1 MKALLKH
8 FRPMPVEV
16 LARRELEE
24 AQRELL
30 EAETGMDFARAM
42 VAYHTDRIERLKGTL
57 NGLELRDQAKAKT
70 DPHSVELV
78 DPRT

>member
-8 FRPMPVEV
+8 FRSMPVEV

-30 EAETGMDFARAM
+30 EAETGMDFARAPWS
-42 VAYHTDRIERLKGTL
+42 RITQTVL
-57 NGLELRDQAKAKT
+57 NDSKEL
-70 DPHSVELV
+70 
-78 DPRT
+78 